1 MICAPR
7 VFASIDDILTLLK
20 ADDDPAL
27 ERLSVFG
34 SRVKK
39 EKHDKSMEKESAIK
53 YGVCE
58 GVYLRVDAD
67 AADGLQESYLVDR
80 CKSAIKYG
88 VCEGV
93 YLRVDADAA

>member
-7 VFASIDDILTLLK
+7 LFTSIDDVVALLK

-34 SRVKK
+34 SRIKK
-39 EKHDKSMEKESAIK
+39 EKNDANNKSKEKQSAVK

-67 AADGLQESYLVDR
+67 AADGSQESYLVDR
-80 CKSAIKYG
+80 CKLVRGEFRQAI
-88 VCEGV
+88 
-93 YLRVDADAA
+93 VDVDM